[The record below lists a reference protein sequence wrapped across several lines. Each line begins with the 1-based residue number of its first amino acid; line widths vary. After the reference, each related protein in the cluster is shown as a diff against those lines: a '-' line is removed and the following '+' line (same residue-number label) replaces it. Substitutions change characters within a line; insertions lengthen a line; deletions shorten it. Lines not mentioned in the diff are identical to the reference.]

1 MGGCADHIVCR
12 LDENCDDFANYQ
24 IDPTN
29 PSPPLFFVSNIPGF
43 TNISL
48 YGCWSCDQTTGSCPT
63 CCPDTDGCVLPGDDS
78 SGDNGGEVSAT
89 EPFSIVAP
97 SCGTIVEVECP
108 LVATMI

>member
-29 PSPPLFFVSNIPGF
+29 PSPPRFGVTGIPGF
-43 TNISL
+43 VNPIQVL

-63 CCPDTDGCVLPGDDS
+63 CCPGTDGCVLPGDDS
-78 SGDNGGEVSAT
+78 SGDSGDEGSAT
-89 EPFSIVAP
+89 
-97 SCGTIVEVECP
+97 
-108 LVATMI
+108 